1 MIRNIKVLFQNFCF
15 KNPPKSDIVIFD
27 ETNSKFVSDYILDNL
42 PYYIYETRPKI
53 IFISL
58 KVIYYFI
65 KSLQSIDCKY
75 VVSKNKKFRALFGE
89 LSRHYYLSCFQLIC
103 PKIVITNIDNSGWY
117 HWLSKKYIGAE
128 FFAIQNGHRTNEQLK
143 KSVQQYH
150 QHFFCFGEYD
160 KSKYERFGHSVLNC
174 YPIGSLKLGIYDHYY
189 KMDNKIIYDFSIVSQ
204 FRTFTFD
211 KHSALNPDE
220 KRVKTSQIKMYN
232 YLSKYIQKKKIKAC
246 IILSSDQNNEIKW
259 FRNIFHDNV
268 DYIPNNAELLLSY
281 KALQMSKISIGFNS
295 TLISEAM
302 CLNNKIL
309 RIDFTESSDFNEYK
323 PMILL
328 NNPTYQEMSERLDQL
343 LAEPYDSYRKR
354 TKEYASYVMNY
365 DPCLPPHIYIRKK
378 IEEYL

>member
-1 MIRNIKVLFQNFCF
+1 MKLFNRKVCLYS
-15 KNPPKSDIVIFD
+15 PPRSDIVIFD
-27 ETNSKFVSDYILDNL
+27 ETNSEFIIDYILQDL
-42 PYYIYETRPKI
+42 TYYIYKVRPGNF
-53 IFISL
+53 FISF

-65 KSLQSIDCKY
+65 LSLRSFDWKY
-75 VVSKNKKFRALFGE
+75 ALSKNKKLRYLAGT
-89 LSRHYYLSCFQLIC
+89 LSRHYYLSCFHLIC
-103 PKIVITNIDNSGWY
+103 PKIVITYIDNSGLY
-117 HWLSKKYIGAE
+117 HWLSKNYIGAE
-128 FFAIQNGHRTNEQLK
+128 FFAIQNGHRTNGQLK
-143 KSVQQYH
+143 KSVQQHH

-160 KSKYERFGHSVLNC
+160 KSKYEKFGHSVFNY

-232 YLSKYIQKKKIKAC
+232 YLSKYIQKQKIKAC
-246 IILSSDQNNEIKW
+246 IILNSDQKNEIKW

-268 DYIPNNAELLLSY
+268 DYIPNNEKLLLSY
-281 KALQMSKISIGFNS
+281 KALQTSKISIGFNS

-302 CLNNKIL
+302 CLNIKAL

-328 NNPTYQEMSERLDQL
+328 NNPTYQEMAERLDQL

-365 DPCLPPHIYIRKK
+365 NPDCPPHIYIRNK